1 MSSTNEDIS
10 YQYDLKTN
18 GFTYL
23 PNVFTKKSIEIL
35 KKRFENFNFEKQ
47 MHFQICHFDLIN
59 KRFYDLPNSHLLS
72 ESISNF
78 VRGENYNVNS
88 KSRIVRQLYMEGG
101 IGKYKFKVPE
111 AYTHDNRYQIAHKYD
126 IDHINNINL
135 FFIQNKQII
144 DNLIFTNSH
153 LYRYIHDHH
162 HFFTKLFVNKPGCQD
177 QEFHAD
183 LLHENY
189 MDDIILLIPL
199 NDCHDQM
206 GTTEIIDNTFLH
218 KYSIEKNNKT
228 KLIEIQSLLDD
239 DTIEKPYQNIMNQDL
254 IKSVFQSYFKVGDAI
269 LLKNSTIHRG
279 TKNIS
284 SHDRIFIHVSL
295 RKKP

>member
-1 MSSTNEDIS
+1 M
-10 YQYDLKTN
+10 
-18 GFTYL
+18 
-23 PNVFTKKSIEIL
+23 
-35 KKRFENFNFEKQ
+35 
-47 MHFQICHFDLIN
+47 
-59 KRFYDLPNSHLLS
+59 
-72 ESISNF
+72 
-78 VRGENYNVNS
+78 
-88 KSRIVRQLYMEGG
+88 
-101 IGKYKFKVPE
+101 
-111 AYTHDNRYQIAHKYD
+111 
-126 IDHINNINL
+126 
-135 FFIQNKQII
+135 I

-153 LYRYIHDHH
+153 LYRYIHDHD
-162 HFFTKLFVNKPGCQD
+162 HFFSKLFVNKHGCQD

-239 DTIEKPYQNIMNQDL
+239 DTIVKPYQNIMNQDL

-269 LLKNSTIHRG
+269 LLKN
-279 TKNIS
+279 
-284 SHDRIFIHVSL
+284 
-295 RKKP
+295 